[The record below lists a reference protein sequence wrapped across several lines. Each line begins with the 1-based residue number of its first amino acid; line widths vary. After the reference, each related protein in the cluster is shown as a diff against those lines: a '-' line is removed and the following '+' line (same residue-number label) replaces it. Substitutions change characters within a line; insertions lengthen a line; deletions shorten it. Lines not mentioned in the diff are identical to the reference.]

1 MSEVTMLCG
10 NEVEETLRTAAEKN
24 FPAILSYLTND
35 KWFVAKVQVVG
46 LAGDKLA
53 VQRSETGEKPR
64 PINIQVNQPVGV
76 SFKYQEGKLV
86 FDTTVFSLE
95 PTSDQNCRLGS
106 GNIILARPDHCNLF
120 QRRSY
125 FRVNVPESLNVKVTL
140 WHRQGSGAGDRGS
153 DDIQATSNEQRN
165 YFQGKLVDISAGGA
179 QIMVPYQDADDPEN
193 RIQKTENRIQNSDSH
208 LFKKGQFIG
217 MRFTPMPYEVPLVL
231 SAQIR
236 HILPSEDKTRIYL
249 GVQIVGLEASFEG
262 HQILIR
268 LAEVV
273 QRYHQLNLSGVKEPE
288 MPNRTFA
295 KEKTIRKK
303 PLPLLCL

>member
-10 NEVEETLRTAAEKN
+10 NEVEETLRTAVEKKI
-24 FPAILSYLTND
+24 PAILSYLTND

-53 VQRSETGEKPR
+53 VQRSEKGENPR

-76 SFKYQEGKLV
+76 SFKYPEGKLV

-95 PTSDQNCRLGS
+95 PIPDQNCQLGS
-106 GNIILARPDHCNLF
+106 GGIILARPKYGNLF

-140 WHRQGSGAGDRGS
+140 WHRQGSGTGDRVS
-153 DDIQATSNEQRN
+153 DDIQATINEQRN
-165 YFQGKLVDISAGGA
+165 YYQGKLVDISAGGA
-179 QIMVPYQDADDPEN
+179 QIMVPYQDSEGSEN
-193 RIQKTENRIQNSDSH
+193 RTQNYDSC

-217 MRFTPMPYEVPLVL
+217 LRFTPMPYEMPIVIN
-231 SAQIR
+231 AQIR
-236 HILPSEDKTRIYL
+236 HLLPSEDKTKVYL

-273 QRYHQLNLSGVKEPE
+273 QRYHQLNLSGVKELETQCNNPKQE
-288 MPNRTFA
+288 RSV
-295 KEKTIRKK
+295 RKK